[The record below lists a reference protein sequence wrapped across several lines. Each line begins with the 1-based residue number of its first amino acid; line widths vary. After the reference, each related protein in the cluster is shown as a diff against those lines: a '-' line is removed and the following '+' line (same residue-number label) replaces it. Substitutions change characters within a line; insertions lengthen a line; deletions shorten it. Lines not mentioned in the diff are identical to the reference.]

1 MRRLYTLM
9 VFWIV
14 CASATLI
21 AEERTVREK
30 QLADAEFTELS
41 IPFYCRTIPGFVST
55 IMALSLRVT
64 C

>member
-1 MRRLYTLM
+1 M

-14 CASATLI
+14 SASATLI

>member
-1 MRRLYTLM
+1 MRRFYTLM

-30 QLADAEFTELS
+30 QLADAELRIKSIYEKRTFT
-41 IPFYCRTIPGFVST
+41 PGAGV
-55 IMALSLRVT
+55 A
-64 C
+64 